1 MDTEFDPSEYEVGAQ
16 WCAELRMGI
25 KEAKMLY
32 NCIRI
37 YSSMLVETDE
47 NTEEIEYMKGLKH
60 KFFAIITEYN
70 LQKQFPDSK
79 FDF

>member
-1 MDTEFDPSEYEVGAQ
+1 MDTEFDPSEDEVESQ

-25 KEAKMLY
+25 SEAKMLF

-47 NTEEIEYMKGLKH
+47 NTEEIEYINGLKN

-79 FDF
+79 LDF

>member
-1 MDTEFDPSEYEVGAQ
+1 
-16 WCAELRMGI
+16 
-25 KEAKMLY
+25 MLY

-70 LQKQFPDSK
+70 LQKQFPDTK

>member
-1 MDTEFDPSEYEVGAQ
+1 MD
-16 WCAELRMGI
+16 AELPEEEKVPSWSLELRIGI
-25 KEAKMLY
+25 KETKMLY

-37 YSSMLVETDE
+37 YSSMLVETDD

>member
-1 MDTEFDPSEYEVGAQ
+1 MD
-16 WCAELRMGI
+16 AELPEEEKVPSWSLELRIGI
-25 KEAKMLY
+25 KETKMLY

-47 NTEEIEYMKGLKH
+47 NTEEIEYMKGLKN

>member
-1 MDTEFDPSEYEVGAQ
+1 MD
-16 WCAELRMGI
+16 AELPEEEKVPSWSLELRIGI
-25 KEAKMLY
+25 KETKMLY

-47 NTEEIEYMKGLKH
+47 NTEEIEYMNGLKH

-70 LQKQFPDSK
+70 LQKQFPDTK

>member
-1 MDTEFDPSEYEVGAQ
+1 MDAELPEEEKVPS
-16 WCAELRMGI
+16 WSLELRMGI
-25 KEAKMLY
+25 SEAKMLY

-70 LQKQFPDSK
+70 LQKQFPDTK

>member
-1 MDTEFDPSEYEVGAQ
+1 MDTEFDPSEDEVDAQ

-32 NCIRI
+32 NCIRV
-37 YSSMLVETDE
+37 YSNLIDVTDE
-47 NTEEIEYMKGLKH
+47 MSEEKEYMNTLKN

-70 LQKQFPDSK
+70 LQSQFPDSK
-79 FDF
+79 LDF

>member
-1 MDTEFDPSEYEVGAQ
+1 MD
-16 WCAELRMGI
+16 AELPEEEKTPWSLELRIGI
-25 KEAKMLY
+25 KETKMLY

>member
-1 MDTEFDPSEYEVGAQ
+1 MDTEFDPSEDEVGAQ

-25 KEAKMLY
+25 SEAKMLY

-47 NTEEIEYMKGLKH
+47 NTEEIE
-60 KFFAIITEYN
+60 
-70 LQKQFPDSK
+70 
-79 FDF
+79 

>member
-1 MDTEFDPSEYEVGAQ
+1 
-16 WCAELRMGI
+16 MGI
-25 KEAKMLY
+25 SEAKMLY

-47 NTEEIEYMKGLKH
+47 NTEEIEYMKSLKH